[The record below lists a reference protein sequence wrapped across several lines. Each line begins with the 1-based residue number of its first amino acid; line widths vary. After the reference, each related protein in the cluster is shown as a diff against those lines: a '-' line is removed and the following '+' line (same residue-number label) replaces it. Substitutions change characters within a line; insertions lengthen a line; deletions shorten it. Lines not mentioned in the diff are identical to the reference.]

1 MPKFGISWYKTGAIM
16 DGDTIFGMNGN
27 TLLGGGEAGKEAILP
42 LEPFY
47 VRLGNMLDTKLAQLT
62 DAVQNVVVYVTCLID
77 GEEITTRQIVKVEKH
92 LAGSSR
98 AIRRATT

>member
-1 MPKFGISWYKTGAIM
+1 M

-92 LAGSSR
+92 LTGSSR